1 MVESNKKTSSQTHV
15 QCPSC
20 GYDMNVEQMIERHA
34 EARLRTEFNRK
45 YVQLRKQVKEQEDAL
60 ERERLE
66 VKQLSAKTWEIIQ
79 AELKKE
85 RIRLANQ
92 LKQEAIEEAKSTYG
106 SIEEQLKEKQQ
117 EILQMKRREVEILN
131 KERSMELQKEQ
142 VKLEMEQDFLRRQS
156 EIERTVRTQL
166 ETRQDLLKHEYEKKL
181 ADQKKLIDEMT
192 RKMEQGSMQM
202 QGEVQEQIIEQFL
215 MQSFP
220 QDEISSVKTGAH
232 GADCL
237 QVVCNR
243 KGLPAGSIYYESKRT
258 KAFQMN
264 WIDKL
269 KQDMRDRKADI
280 GVIVT
285 QTMPKDMNRMGEVSG
300 IWVCTFEEFKAL
312 SAILRENL
320 IRISEVAAFQKQSG
334 DKMSLL
340 YDFLTSN
347 EFKMQVEGIVD
358 GFTQLHEELMKE
370 KRAMQAI
377 WKRREKQIEKVLLN
391 TNHMYGSI
399 RGIAG
404 SAVQPIDALELP
416 EGS

>member
-34 EARLRTEFNRK
+34 EARLRAEFNRK

-66 VKQLSAKTWEIIQ
+66 VKQLSARTWEIIQ

-92 LKQEAIEEAKSTYG
+92 LKQEAIEEAKNTYG
-106 SIEEQLKEKQQ
+106 SIEQQLKEKQE
-117 EILQMKRREVEILN
+117 EILQLKRREVEILN

-142 VKLEMEQDFLRRQS
+142 IKLEMEQDFLRRQTD
-156 EIERTVRTQL
+156 IERTVRTQL

-202 QGEVQEQIIEQFL
+202 QGEVQEQAIEQFL
-215 MQSFP
+215 LQSFP

-243 KGLPAGSIYYESKRT
+243 KGLTAGSIYYESKRT
-258 KAFQMN
+258 KAFQIN

-285 QTMPKDMNRMGEVSG
+285 QTMPKDMDRMGEMSG

-320 IRISEVAAFQKQSG
+320 IRISEVASFQKQSG

-370 KRAMQAI
+370 KRAMQTI

>member
-1 MVESNKKTSSQTHV
+1 MIESNKKTSSETHV

-34 EARLRTEFNRK
+34 EARLRAEFNRK

-85 RIRLANQ
+85 RIRLAEQ
-92 LKQEAIEEAKSTYG
+92 LRQEAIEEARNTYG
-106 SIEEQLKEKQQ
+106 SIEQQLKEKQQ
-117 EILQMKRREVEILN
+117 EILVLKRREVDILN

-156 EIERTVRTQL
+156 DIERTVRTQL
-166 ETRQDLLKHEYEKKL
+166 ETRQDLLKYEYEKKL

-202 QGEVQEQIIEQFL
+202 QGEVQEQAIEQFL
-215 MQSFP
+215 LQSFP

-237 QVVCNR
+237 QVVSNR
-243 KGLPAGSIYYESKRT
+243 RGMTVGSIYYESKRT

-264 WIDKL
+264 WVDKL
-269 KQDMRDRKADI
+269 KQDMRDRKVDI

-285 QTMPKDMNRMGEVSG
+285 QTMPKDMDRMGEVSG
-300 IWVCTFEEFKAL
+300 IWVCTFDEFKAL

-320 IRISEVAAFQKQSG
+320 IRISEVASFQKQSG

-416 EGS
+416 EGT